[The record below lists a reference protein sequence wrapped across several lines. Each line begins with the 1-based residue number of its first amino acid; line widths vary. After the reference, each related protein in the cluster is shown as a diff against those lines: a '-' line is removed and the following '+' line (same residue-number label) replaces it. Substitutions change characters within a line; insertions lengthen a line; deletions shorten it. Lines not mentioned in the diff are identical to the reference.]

1 MEEVEATRR
10 RVRGGGL
17 LNTIVMNAV
26 LEACVRCGD
35 VDRALRLFEE
45 MRGPNGCGV
54 DGVSYGI
61 LLKVWYLLMH
71 ATLTLA
77 KTRLLS
83 CLFQLVE

>member
-1 MEEVEATRR
+1 MPSADLGCAVQIMEEVEATRR

-45 MRGPNGCGV
+45 MRGPTGCGV

-61 LLKVWYLLMH
+61 LLKV
-71 ATLTLA
+71 
-77 KTRLLS
+77 
-83 CLFQLVE
+83 CDCGIC